1 LQGVLPDH
9 EVRMT
14 FLRLISRVVESCQKG
29 IPTLHSAMAKVP
41 CKVGDPVAEI
51 DTPCLVVDLN
61 ALERNLRKLPTTLP
75 PDCRDIRIRPH
86 GKAHKCPSLAHL
98 QETIGGCSGIC
109 AQTLS
114 EAEAFVE
121 GGINDVFVSNQVIGT
136 KKLERLAA
144 LVENYKAK
152 VSVCVDDVGN
162 IQDMA
167 QVLKSKGDDVKLGII
182 VEVNVGQERC
192 GVEPGENALELARE
206 VFKHKKLSFMG
217 IQCYQGWNQHIRSP
231 ADRKAAVEKVVEQAK
246 QTLRHF
252 HDANVACPVV
262 TGAGTGTY
270 PFEAA
275 SGVFTEIQP
284 GSYALM
290 DVDYNKNLETES
302 GFLSSVFEQS
312 LFVLSTVQSVSQ
324 GKRAVVDCGMKGVS
338 LDSGPPQVLNHSHIE
353 YASGGDEHGILRP
366 DPQLKVGDVVWLI
379 PGHCDPTVNL
389 HDWMIGIRDGKVET
403 VWPITGRG
411 PGV

>member
-1 LQGVLPDH
+1 M
-9 EVRMT
+9 R
-14 FLRLISRVVESCQKG
+14 
-29 IPTLHSAMAKVP
+29 VP
-41 CKVGDPVAEI
+41 CQIGNSIDQI

-75 PDCRDIRIRPH
+75 AGSRVLIRPH

-98 QETIGGCSGIC
+98 QESIGGCTGIC

-121 GGINDVFVSNQVIGT
+121 GGIKDVFVSNQVIGK
-136 KKLERLAA
+136 KKLERLAT
-144 LVENYKAK
+144 LVSDYKAQI
-152 VSVCVDDVGN
+152 SVCVDDPQN
-162 IQDMA
+162 IQDIA
-167 QVLKSKGDDVKLGII
+167 DVLESKEDGIRIGII

-192 GVEPGENALELARE
+192 GVEPGEGALELAKE
-206 VFKHKKLSFMG
+206 VLKHKKLTFLG

-231 ADRKAAVEKVVEQAK
+231 KDRKEAVDKVIAK
-246 QTLRHF
+246 AQETLRHF
-252 HDANVACPVV
+252 RDAEFPCPVV

-290 DVDYNKNLETES
+290 DVDYNKNFETDSEY
-302 GFLSSVFEQS
+302 LSSVFEQS
-312 LFVLSTVQSVSQ
+312 LFVLSTVQSVSK

-338 LDSGPPQVLNHSHIE
+338 LDSGPPQVFNLPQIE
-353 YASGGDEHGILRP
+353 YLSGGDEHGILRP
-366 DPQLKVGDVVWLI
+366 DPQLKVNDLVWLI

-389 HDWMIGIRDGKVET
+389 HDWMIGVRDGKVET
-403 VWPITGRG
+403 IWPITGRG

>member
-1 LQGVLPDH
+1 MIVVRSLGSSRGVQRL
-9 EVRMT
+9 RSKMT
-14 FLRLISRVVESCQKG
+14 LS
-29 IPTLHSAMAKVP
+29 
-41 CKVGDPVAEI
+41 CKVGDSIKELE
-51 DTPCLVVDLN
+51 TPCLVVDLN

-75 PDCRDIRIRPH
+75 AGHTVKIRPH
-86 GKAHKCPSLAHL
+86 GKAHKCPSLAKL
-98 QETIGGCSGIC
+98 QESIGGCSGIC

-121 GGINDVFVSNQVIGT
+121 GGIKDVFISNQVIGT
-136 KKLERLAA
+136 NKLKRLAA
-144 LVENYKAK
+144 LVENYSAE
-152 VSVCVDDVGN
+152 VSVCVDDVEN
-162 IQDMA
+162 VRDIA
-167 QVLKSKGDDVKLGII
+167 AVLASKGKDVRIGIV

-192 GVEPGENALELARE
+192 GVEPGECALALAKE
-206 VFKHKKLSFMG
+206 VLKHEKLSFLG

-231 ADRKAAVEKVVEQAK
+231 KDRGQAVDKVVEKTK

-252 HDANVACPVV
+252 RDADVPCPVV

-290 DVDYNKNLETES
+290 DVDYNKNLESDCEY
-302 GFLSSVFEQS
+302 LSSVFEQS
-312 LFVLSTVQSVSQ
+312 LFVLSTVQSVSE

-338 LDSGPPQVLNHSHIE
+338 LDSGPPQVLNLPHVE
-353 YASGGDEHGILRP
+353 YSSGGDEHGILRP

-389 HDWMIGIRDGKVET
+389 HDWMVGIRGGKVET
-403 VWPITGRG
+403 IWPITGRG